1 MTGITGKLVTV
12 FGGSGFI
19 GRHVVRRL
27 AEQGHTIRVAVRSP
41 DEALYLKVMGRV
53 GHIVPVP
60 ANVTDEA
67 SVARAVAGSDWV
79 VNLVGILAEG
89 GGNRTF
95 ERVHV
100 LGAANVAKAAAAAGV
115 ARLVHVSA
123 LGASDSSPAK
133 YGKSK
138 AKGEAAVRAAFPGA
152 VILRPSVVFGPEDNL
167 FNMFACMAKFSPV
180 LPVIDTSFQPV
191 YVGDVADAVVAGL
204 TRDDAEGGTYEL
216 GGPEIASG
224 RRIMELVLHHT
235 GRKRVLVPVPFW
247 ILAIEGLVLQFL
259 PGKLLTAD
267 QVLMLHAANVVSAGA
282 KTLADLGI
290 QPTPMDTIL
299 PTYLNRYRLPTR
311 PGLARKA

>member
-1 MTGITGKLVTV
+1 MTGMSGKLVTV

-19 GRHVVRRL
+19 GGHLVRRL

-53 GHIVPVP
+53 GYIVPVA

-89 GGNRTF
+89 GGNRSF

-123 LGASDSSPAK
+123 LGASDASPAK

-138 AKGEAAVRAAFPGA
+138 AQGEAAVRAAFPAA
-152 VILRPSVVFGPEDNL
+152 VILRPSVVFGPEDSL

-191 YVGDVADAVVAGL
+191 YVGDVADAIVAGL
-204 TRDDAEGGTYEL
+204 THDDALGGTYEL
-216 GGPEIASG
+216 GGPEVASG
-224 RRIMELVLHHT
+224 RRMMELVLQHT
-235 GRKRVLVPVPFW
+235 ARKRCLVSVPFW
-247 ILAIEGLVLQFL
+247 ILAIEGLVLQFV

-267 QVLMLHAANVVSAGA
+267 QVLMLHAPNVVSTGA

-290 QPTPMDTIL
+290 QPTPMDVIL
-299 PTYLNRYRLPTR
+299 PTYLNRFRLPMR
-311 PGLARKA
+311 PGLAR

>member
-19 GRHVVRRL
+19 GRHLVRRL

-41 DEALYLKVMGRV
+41 DEALFLKVMGRV
-53 GHIVPVP
+53 GHIVPVA

-89 GGNRTF
+89 GGRRSF
-95 ERVHV
+95 DRVHAQ
-100 LGAANVAKAAAAAGV
+100 GAANVAKAAAAAGV
-115 ARLVHVSA
+115 ARLVHMSA
-123 LGASDSSPAK
+123 LGASETSPAN
-133 YGKSK
+133 YAKSK
-138 AKGEAAVRAAFPGA
+138 ARGEAEVRAAYPGA
-152 VILRPSVVFGPEDNL
+152 VIVRPSVVFGPEDNL

-191 YVGDVADAVVAGL
+191 YVGDVADAIVAGL
-204 TRDDAEGGTYEL
+204 TRDDAQGGIFEL
-216 GGPEIASG
+216 GGPEVATF
-224 RRIMELVLHHT
+224 RRMMELVVHHT
-235 GRKRVLVPVPFW
+235 GRKRWLVSVPFW
-247 ILAIEGLVLQFL
+247 ILAIEGLVLQYL

-267 QVLMLHAANVVSAGA
+267 QVLMLHAPNVVSAGA

-290 QPTPMDTIL
+290 QATPMDAIL
-299 PTYLNRYRLPTR
+299 PTYLARYRLPVR
-311 PGLARKA
+311 PGLAR

>member
-1 MTGITGKLVTV
+1 
-12 FGGSGFI
+12 
-19 GRHVVRRL
+19 L

-41 DEALYLKVMGRV
+41 DEALFLKVMGRV
-53 GHIVPVP
+53 GHIVPVA
-60 ANVTDEA
+60 ANITDEA

-89 GGNRTF
+89 GGNRSF

-100 LGAANVAKAAAAAGV
+100 LGAANVAKAAAIAGV

-123 LGASDSSPAK
+123 LGASDTSPAK

-152 VILRPSVVFGPEDNL
+152 VILRPSVVFGPEDKL

-191 YVGDVADAVVAGL
+191 YVGDVADAIVAGL
-204 TRDDAEGGTYEL
+204 EQDEALGGTFEL
-216 GGPEIASG
+216 GGPEVASG
-224 RRIMELVLHHT
+224 RRVMELVLHHT
-235 GRKRVLVPVPFW
+235 GRKRALMTVPFW

-267 QVLMLHAANVVSAGA
+267 QVLMLHAPNVVSVGA

-290 QPTPMDTIL
+290 QATPMDVIL
-299 PTYLNRYRLPTR
+299 PTYLNRFRLPMR
-311 PGLARKA
+311 PGLAR

>member
-19 GRHVVRRL
+19 GRHLVRRL

-53 GHIVPVP
+53 GHVVPVA

-67 SVARAVAGSDWV
+67 SVARAIAGSDWV

-89 GGNRTF
+89 GGNRSF

-100 LGAANVAKAAAAAGV
+100 QGAANVAKAAAAAGV
-115 ARLVHVSA
+115 SRLVHVSA
-123 LGASDSSPAK
+123 LGASDASPAK

-138 AKGEAAVRAAFPGA
+138 ARGEAAVRAAFPAA
-152 VILRPSVVFGPEDNL
+152 VILRPSVVFGPEDGL

-191 YVGDVADAVVAGL
+191 YVGDVADAIVAGL
-204 TRDDAEGGTYEL
+204 TRDDALGGTYEL
-216 GGPEIASG
+216 GGPEVANG
-224 RRIMELVLHHT
+224 RRLMELVLHYT
-235 GRKRVLVPVPFW
+235 ARKRFLVSVPFW
-247 ILAIEGLVLQFL
+247 ILAIEGLVLQFV

-267 QVLMLHAANVVSAGA
+267 QVLMLHAPNVVSVGA

-290 QPTPMDTIL
+290 QPTPMDVIL
-299 PTYLNRYRLPTR
+299 PTYLNRFRLPMR
-311 PGLARKA
+311 PGLAR

>member
-19 GRHVVRRL
+19 GRHLVRRL

-41 DEALYLKVMGRV
+41 DEALFLKVMGRV

-60 ANVTDEA
+60 ANITDEA

-89 GGNRTF
+89 GGRSF
-95 ERVHV
+95 ERVHAQ
-100 LGAANVAKAAAAAGV
+100 GAGNVAKAAAVAGV
-115 ARLVHVSA
+115 SRLVHMSA
-123 LGASDSSPAK
+123 LGASDTSPAK

-138 AKGEAAVRAAFPGA
+138 AKGEAAVRAAFPSA
-152 VILRPSVVFGPEDNL
+152 VILRPSVVFGPEDGL

-191 YVGDVADAVVAGL
+191 YVGDVADAIMAGL
-204 TRDDAEGGTYEL
+204 TRDDALGGTFEL
-216 GGPEIASG
+216 GGPEVASW
-224 RRIMELVLHHT
+224 RRMMELVVRHT
-235 GRKRVLVPVPFW
+235 GRKRYLATVPFW
-247 ILAIEGLVLQFL
+247 ILAIEGLILQFL

-267 QVLMLHAANVVSAGA
+267 QVLMLHAPNVVSAGA
-282 KTLADLGI
+282 KTLADLGV
-290 QPTPMDTIL
+290 QATPMDVIL
-299 PTYLNRYRLPTR
+299 PTYLNRFRLPVR
-311 PGLARKA
+311 PGLAR

>member
-1 MTGITGKLVTV
+1 MSGKLVTV

-19 GRHVVRRL
+19 GGHLVRRL

-53 GHIVPVP
+53 GYIVPVA

-89 GGNRTF
+89 GGNRSF

-100 LGAANVAKAAAAAGV
+100 LGAANVSKAAAAAGV

-123 LGASDSSPAK
+123 LGASDASPAK

-138 AKGEAAVRAAFPGA
+138 AQGEAAVRAAFPAA
-152 VILRPSVVFGPEDNL
+152 VILRPSVVFGPEDSL

-191 YVGDVADAVVAGL
+191 YVGDVADAIVAGL
-204 TRDDAEGGTYEL
+204 THDDALGGTYEL
-216 GGPEIASG
+216 GGPEVASG
-224 RRIMELVLHHT
+224 RRMMELVLQHT
-235 GRKRVLVPVPFW
+235 ARKRCLVSVPFW
-247 ILAIEGLVLQFL
+247 ILAIEGLVLQFV

-267 QVLMLHAANVVSAGA
+267 QVLMLHAPNVVSTGA

-290 QPTPMDTIL
+290 QPTPMDVIL
-299 PTYLNRYRLPTR
+299 PTYLNRFRLPMR
-311 PGLARKA
+311 PGLAR

>member
-60 ANVTDEA
+60 ANVTNEA

-89 GGNRTF
+89 GGNRSF
-95 ERVHV
+95 ERVHA
-100 LGAANVAKAAAAAGV
+100 LGAANVAKAAAASGV
-115 ARLVHVSA
+115 VRLVHVSA
-123 LGASDSSPAK
+123 LGASDNSPAK

-138 AKGEAAVRAAFPGA
+138 AKGEAAVRSAFPAA

-167 FNMFACMAKFSPV
+167 FNMFAGMAKFSPV

-191 YVGDVADAVVAGL
+191 YVGDVADAVMAGL
-204 TRDDAEGGTYEL
+204 TRDDAPGGTYEL

-224 RRIMELVLHHT
+224 RRMMELVLRHT
-235 GRKRVLVPVPFW
+235 ARKRCLVPVPFW
-247 ILAIEGLVLQFL
+247 ILAIKGLILQFL

-267 QVLMLHAANVVSAGA
+267 QVLMLHAPNVVSAGA

-290 QPTPMDTIL
+290 QPTPMDAIL
-299 PTYLNRYRLPTR
+299 STYLDRYRLPVR
-311 PGLARKA
+311 PGLAR